1 MITTRYIDVAFGGA
15 RSAMARALYQY
26 DYGQVLRITDL
37 TLPFAYEVHFA
48 DTKTGNS
55 VTMIGNADGVEIPD
69 ACLLTSGNVYCW
81 FYLHDTE
88 SDGETR
94 YEVLIPILSRA
105 KPTNAAPTPVQQ
117 DVIDQAIA
125 ALDAAVQ
132 QTGEDV
138 IAAGASASA
147 AAGSAS
153 DAEAWAVGERD
164 GEPVESTDPTY
175 HNNSKYYAG
184 EAASAAQTASQDA
197 QTASDA
203 AIAAGNAKTAAETAQ
218 GKAETAQEKAEAA
231 QTAAEDAAAQ
241 TALDVIAAAD
251 SADEASGYANTA
263 SGYASTASG
272 YAIAAQG
279 HANDA
284 SGYASSASG
293 YATNAYNSAQAAAG
307 SAGEASGYASDAS
320 GYATDAGNAKTAAQ
334 NAQTA
339 AETAQGLA
347 EAAQTGAEAAQT
359 AAESA
364 RDAAIAATEDKAP
377 VILDSASGAIVSIVD
392 GANGMNARSLVAAFT
407 PIQDLHGYENP
418 WPAGGG
424 KNKWYFPP
432 YSADVYYARSTP
444 VSESISVNV
453 DAQTLAFTCRGSGQ
467 SIVMVARPFPA
478 GQYSVSFDVSNFSK
492 RFFVRCFDSNG
503 NILTNQDISVTGL
516 TWNNYYEGFF
526 GTQQTFTVPNEVDY
540 FYLAVGVT
548 DDTADEA
555 VTISNVQLELGSS
568 ITPYAPYSNICP
580 ISGRTGVTVE
590 RTGINLFDADNL
602 LYTQCNPT
610 DTRYANVF
618 TQSGTYAIKAYA
630 TGGPAYIYARKKYA
644 DGSFDGSPTY
654 IVANTSSTPKIV
666 TVNSGEILFIYDAV
680 VHTEDESKALFKAW
694 KIQVAYSVTQP
705 DSYYDYIGTTYPVT
719 WQSEAGTVYGGTV
732 DVVTGV
738 LTVTYAMVDLGTLRW
753 YYIGSRNI
761 FEADLVNAKP
771 FANTEVATA
780 LCSQYVTKTYG
791 NVYENVFDGSISIA
805 VNSRVYVY
813 DSAYTDVASFTQ
825 AMSGVQF
832 CYELAT
838 PQTYQLDPQTVSMLL
853 GANNVW
859 ATGDSV
865 SLTYPCDTKL
875 YMERLT
881 EPTEDDMVANAN
893 IPTNTFFMVG
903 NRLYKSTSAIAQGAA
918 IVVGTNCTALSLADA
933 LNALN

>member
-26 DYGQVLRITDL
+26 DYGQILRITDL
-37 TLPFAYEVHFA
+37 VLPFAYEVHFS

-69 ACLLTSGNVYCW
+69 ACLLASGNVYCW

-203 AIAAGNAKTAAETAQ
+203 AIAAGNAKTAAESAQ

-251 SADEASGYANTA
+251 SAEEASGYANTA

-320 GYATDAGNAKTAAQ
+320 GYATAAGNAKTAAQ
-334 NAQTA
+334 GAQTA

-347 EAAQTGAEAAQT
+347 ESAQTGAESAQT

-392 GANGMNARSLVAAFT
+392 GANGMNARSLVASMSPT
-407 PIQDLHGYENP
+407 QDLHGYENP

-424 KNKWYFPP
+424 VNKIGILPSGTYK
-432 YSADVYYARSTP
+432 DVTITDNGDGSYTLNGTATGLIQVAFDGFSQLPAGEYYMQVFNPA
-444 VSESISVNV
+444 V
-453 DAQTLAFTCRGSGQ
+453 GSGRIQ
-467 SIVMVARPFPA
+467 PNAGGSAITTAYDFSSANRKGKFSAPNGIDSIALVILS
-478 GQYSVSFDVSNFSK
+478 GTTYNNFK
-492 RFFVRCFDSNG
+492 
-503 NILTNQDISVTGL
+503 ISPQIESG
-516 TWNNYYEGFF
+516 GS
-526 GTQQTFTVPNEVDY
+526 GTAF
-540 FYLAVGVT
+540 
-548 DDTADEA
+548 
-555 VTISNVQLELGSS
+555 
-568 ITPYAPYSNICP
+568 APYSNVCP
-580 ISGRTGVTVE
+580 ISGRTGLTACRAGKNLCDPAAKTKSSNTVYE
-590 RTGINLFDADNL
+590 W
-602 LYTQCNPT
+602 
-610 DTRYANVF
+610 YAGEGF
-618 TQSGTYAIKAYA
+618 PAKAGTYTLSTDASSVAVYVKYLDGTDISGGHATETFTLSADARIYFRMYKASDA
-630 TGGPAYIYARKKYA
+630 ASVNLMLNL
-644 DGSFDGSPTY
+644 GST
-654 IVANTSSTPKIV
+654 
-666 TVNSGEILFIYDAV
+666 
-680 VHTEDESKALFKAW
+680 ALPYEPYVSA
-694 KIQVAYSVTQP
+694 S
-705 DSYYDYIGTTYPVT
+705 YPVT
-719 WQSEAGTVYGGTV
+719 WQTEAGTVYGGTV
-732 DVVTGV
+732 DLVSGL
-738 LTVTYAMVDLGTLRW
+738 LTATWAIVDLGSLNWGYQEVNLRFW
-753 YYIGSRNI
+753 TDGIKNSVKKSSGDWS
-761 FEADLVNAKP
+761 AP
-771 FANTEVATA
+771 FI
-780 LCSQYVTKTYG
+780 C
-791 NVYENVFDGSISIA
+791 
-805 VNSRVYVY
+805 
-813 DSAYTDVASFTQ
+813 SAYKAIIWSSTDDHFVTLSNTNGRVFLKDTDYTDTVTFKA
-825 AMSGVQF
+825 AMSGVQL

-859 ATGDSV
+859 ATGDTV

-875 YMERLT
+875 FIMRML
-881 EPTEDDMVANAN
+881 
-893 IPTNTFFMVG
+893 G
-903 NRLYKSTSAIAQGAA
+903 
-918 IVVGTNCTALSLADA
+918 
-933 LNALN
+933 